1 MVELALTAG
10 LVACGCAL
18 VGALIKISHLKDANA
33 AQAKRIQALKEKCC
47 YLKAQIPTG
56 ASPTTLRLTIFRQR
70 ELIEDLN
77 RQIKQQ
83 KQLLNQKWVA
93 AHTAYEE
100 GATDGR

>member
-1 MVELALTAG
+1 MFEIALGAG

-18 VGALIKISHLKDANA
+18 AGALIQNNALKKANA
-33 AQAKRIQALKEKCC
+33 AQVKRIQALKEKCY
-47 YLKAQIPTG
+47 YLQAQISTG
-56 ASPTTLRLTIFRQR
+56 ASPTSLRVTIFRQK
-70 ELIEDLN
+70 ELIEELN

-100 GATDGR
+100 GVTDGR